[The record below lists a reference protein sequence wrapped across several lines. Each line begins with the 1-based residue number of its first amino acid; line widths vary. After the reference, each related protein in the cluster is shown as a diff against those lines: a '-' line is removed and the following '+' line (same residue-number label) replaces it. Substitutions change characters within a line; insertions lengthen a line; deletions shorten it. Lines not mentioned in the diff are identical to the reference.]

1 MAATSVLSLL
11 QGATI
16 RFIFE
21 NVGIYV
27 FAATTRHVAALRGLG
42 GMFGSSPLPFLP
54 AQVRK

>member
-27 FAATTRHVAALRGLG
+27 FAATTRHMAALRGSDG
-42 GMFGSSPLPFLP
+42 ICASSPLLFLL